1 MLTNLNSNL
10 SSFDSCENQLIIKLS
25 LKQLKQD
32 ESANAT
38 VASFIGSIREGAA
51 QPIPSEEILEVARV
65 TIDLDEKCR

>member
-1 MLTNLNSNL
+1 M
-10 SSFDSCENQLIIKLS
+10 
-25 LKQLKQD
+25 KQLKQD